1 MEKKILQIRKSDR
14 VLFFVNTP
22 FQALCAIEAIKHFS
36 IENYSLYVSYFA
48 NENRLE
54 QIDVVLSL
62 FDVPYKSFCLKKSSF
77 LNFMLKCSFKKKYE
91 IAFVGDFY
99 TVLFSCFSVISLK
112 TKGEIVYMDDGN
124 STIDIFKGAL
134 APLKTGGM
142 FQKLRNL
149 VKWIGKKKGIE
160 VEKYFFSIFP
170 DIPNKK
176 YQVIE
181 NDFSHIRSLYAT
193 MNTQS
198 LSLFVGTVTE
208 DFCEENHLTKEQYHN
223 VLDNILDRAHKEAG
237 GLVYIPHGR
246 DRDETTVE
254 LCKKYNI
261 EYRKLDVCVE
271 LYILQNGITPDFIY
285 GFSSSALYSLKLMFP
300 EAQVY
305 NARIVSS
312 NPSREYEDIAAYYQK
327 HDIRN
332 LVYNV

>member
-1 MEKKILQIRKSDR
+1 MKIKKSDR

-22 FQALCAIEAIKHFS
+22 FQALCAIEAIKRFS
-36 IENYSLYVSYFA
+36 IVNYNLYVSYFA

-62 FDVPYKSFCLKKSSF
+62 FGINYSPILLTKTSFISF
-77 LNFMLKCSFKKKYE
+77 LVKCLFRRKYE
-91 IAFVGDFY
+91 MAFVGDFY
-99 TVLFSCFSVISLK
+99 TILVSCFSIVCLK
-112 TKGEIVYMDDGN
+112 SKGKLVYMDDGN
-124 STIDIFKGAL
+124 STIDILKGVL
-134 APLKTGGM
+134 SPLKTGGK
-142 FQKLRNL
+142 FQKLRGF
-149 VKWIGKKKGIE
+149 VKLIGKKKDIE
-160 VEKYFFSIFP
+160 VEKYFFSIYP
-170 DIPNKK
+170 DIPNKNYK
-176 YQVIE
+176 VIE
-181 NDFSHIRSLYAT
+181 NDFSHIRSLYDK

-198 LSLFVGTVTE
+198 ISIFVGTVTE
-208 DFCEENHLTKEQYHN
+208 GFCEENHLTKEQYHN
-223 VLDNILDRAHKEAG
+223 VLDNILDRAHKEAR